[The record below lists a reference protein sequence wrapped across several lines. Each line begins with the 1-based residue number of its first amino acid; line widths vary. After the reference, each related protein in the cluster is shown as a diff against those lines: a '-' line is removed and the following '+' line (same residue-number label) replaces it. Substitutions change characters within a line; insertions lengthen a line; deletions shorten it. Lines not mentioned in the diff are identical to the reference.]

1 MSRIGDE
8 QAQVLE
14 FAYATMA
21 GSAELADAL
30 GTSPEALPYQLWPDV
45 APADTAGLFVV
56 YSTTDAS
63 DRNGIGG
70 VPRLFSGVPL
80 LVKITGA
87 TRSYDDLAPAA
98 RVLYRLFHG
107 ARNVPLTGG
116 GMVLTCTR
124 VGAVQYP
131 ETAEGIE
138 YRHLGHQ
145 LQVEVN

>member
-1 MSRIGDE
+1 MSRHGDE
-8 QAQVLE
+8 QVQALE
-14 FAYATMA
+14 FAYTTMA
-21 GSAELADAL
+21 ASQALADAL
-30 GTSPEALPYQLWPDV
+30 GTTLAALPYQLWPDV

-56 YSTTDAS
+56 YAVTDTTD
-63 DRNGIGG
+63 RNAIGSG
-70 VPRLFSGVPL
+70 PRIYSGVPL
-80 LVKITGA
+80 SVRVTGA

-98 RVLYRLFHG
+98 RVLYDLFHG

-124 VGAVQYP
+124 TGAVQYP
-131 ETAEGIE
+131 EQSEGIE